1 MTASKLLDFKKLLSE
16 YLAETTPLLNKHGF
30 EHTAVSLKSE
40 IEPRLKEYA
49 PSLMF
54 YGIYNAGKS
63 TLLNAIFGEER
74 ASVAD
79 VPETKSVTR
88 YAWGGYDLV
97 DTPGINGPE
106 EDYRLS
112 RNELEKHDVI
122 LFVIDDSETFDNRIV
137 TQEILKIIQMNKPL
151 IIVLNNKQ
159 IADSDEGDEMR
170 AQQIRKKNIR
180 QFATGS

>member
-1 MTASKLLDFKKLLSE
+1 M
-16 YLAETTPLLNKHGF
+16 
-30 EHTAVSLKSE
+30 
-40 IEPRLKEYA
+40 
-49 PSLMF
+49 
-54 YGIYNAGKS
+54 
-63 TLLNAIFGEER
+63 
-74 ASVAD
+74 VA
-79 VPETKSVTR
+79 
-88 YAWGGYDLV
+88 
-97 DTPGINGPE
+97 E

-170 AQQIRKKNIR
+170 AQQIRKKI
-180 QFATGS
+180 FANLQREAENYGIEKIQSKYTFYESMLSQHCEENYKISIYLCKAVVLKTWKLRF